1 MNSFNKNHK
10 VVNKDDRSLKKSQ
23 KHDVN
28 LQKNSTMYFQIGL
41 IISLLATYFLMDMK
55 FLAQDFAYNDPLDT
69 DESEIVFTMDNY
81 KIYKEPVKKVEQKV
95 ERPKVQKVVITDII
109 KAIDDD
115 LVAIKETSVI
125 APEQDTTDKPHVN
138 VEKPTTKVTN
148 NIMNIDLV
156 EQVPIFPGCE
166 GLSSN
171 LERKQCMN
179 DKIAKL
185 VRRKFDTSVGESIGL
200 KGKQKFYVQFKIDQ
214 TGSVTEIR
222 TNSKHNLLDKEA
234 KRVIGKIPK
243 MQPGKQHNT
252 NVSVIYN
259 LPINFQM
266 VN

>member
-1 MNSFNKNHK
+1 MNSFNKNRK

-55 FLAQDFAYNDPLDT
+55 FLAQDFAYNGKEYEP
-69 DESEIVFTMDNY
+69 EIGEVFNPDI
-81 KIYKEPVKKVEQKV
+81 KIYVEPVIEPVVEI
-95 ERPKVQKVVITDII
+95 ENPPVVIKD
-109 KAIDDD
+109 KFKP
-115 LVAIKETSVI
+115 VANDFVLKKEVKLITQ
-125 APEQDTTDKPHVN
+125 EQNTTDKPHVN